1 MACVVGGRVPFGR
14 GPRRWLTVLYFGSIL
29 DITLD
34 PIGTQPLPP
43 VLFGVPQQR
52 QVRAAAVALV
62 DSRVPLKL
70 NSGPYAGEPAGK
82 NDGFRRSRTCM
93 VPSPPEAHTAY
104 IRYDRQASISN
115 GEPSP
120 NLLVLP
126 QELRSMHGPKSAV
139 ADRWV
144 ISVEV
149 HPATVCVEAVQITAD
164 CVH

>member
-1 MACVVGGRVPFGR
+1 MLFRSPERDQAV
-14 GPRRWLTVLYFGSIL
+14 TVLYFGSIL

-93 VPSPPEAHTAY
+93 VPSAPEAWAHDFISGMTVW
-104 IRYDRQASISN
+104 RQ
-115 GEPSP
+115 SP
-120 NLLVLP
+120 TLNP
-126 QELRSMHGPKSAV
+126 HQ
-139 ADRWV
+139 
-144 ISVEV
+144 
-149 HPATVCVEAVQITAD
+149 T
-164 CVH
+164 

>member
-1 MACVVGGRVPFGR
+1 M
-14 GPRRWLTVLYFGSIL
+14 LYFGSIL

-70 NSGPYAGEPAGK
+70 NFGPYAGEPAGK
-82 NDGFRRSRTCM
+82 NDSFRRSRTCM

-104 IRYDRQASISN
+104 IRYDRLASISN

-120 NLLVLP
+120 NLLVLL
-126 QELRSMHGPKSAV
+126 QVLRSMHGQKSGV
-139 ADRWV
+139 AHRCV
-144 ISVEV
+144 ISVGV
-149 HPATVCVEAVQITAD
+149 HPAIVCVVAFQITAD

>member
-1 MACVVGGRVPFGR
+1 M
-14 GPRRWLTVLYFGSIL
+14 LYFGSIL

-70 NSGPYAGEPAGK
+70 NSGPYAGDSESAGE

-93 VPSPPEAHTAY
+93 VPSPPEAHTASY
-104 IRYDRQASISN
+104 Q
-115 GEPSP
+115 
-120 NLLVLP
+120 V
-126 QELRSMHGPKSAV
+126 
-139 ADRWV
+139 
-144 ISVEV
+144 
-149 HPATVCVEAVQITAD
+149 
-164 CVH
+164 

>member
-1 MACVVGGRVPFGR
+1 MTLLLP
-14 GPRRWLTVLYFGSIL
+14 PHMTTHSTVLYFGSKP
-29 DITLD
+29 DIILD

-93 VPSPPEAHTAY
+93 VPSAPEAHTASY
-104 IRYDRQASISN
+104 Q
-115 GEPSP
+115 
-120 NLLVLP
+120 V
-126 QELRSMHGPKSAV
+126 
-139 ADRWV
+139 
-144 ISVEV
+144 
-149 HPATVCVEAVQITAD
+149 
-164 CVH
+164 